1 MYTKNL
7 CNNIPIELPAMLFF
21 LSSLEIPSD
30 GGTPVE
36 KSMRFNEQSL
46 ADNTV
51 HPTYDN
57 KKWYDIVAYLL
68 YMVTNGYKK
77 CHCHSNRDDKD

>member
-21 LSSLEIPSD
+21 LSSLHKLQIPSN

-36 KSMRFNEQSL
+36 KSMCFNEQSL

-51 HPTYDN
+51 HPTYD
-57 KKWYDIVAYLL
+57 KK
-68 YMVTNGYKK
+68 MV
-77 CHCHSNRDDKD
+77 

>member
-30 GGTPVE
+30 RGTPVE
-36 KSMRFNEQSL
+36 KSVCFNEQML

-51 HPTYDN
+51 HPTYDQ
-57 KKWYDIVAYLL
+57 K
-68 YMVTNGYKK
+68 NGMT
-77 CHCHSNRDDKD
+77 S